1 MIKEK
6 KEETKIKEWYK
17 DLYKRRTKLDKTVKY
32 IRFYRLPN
40 RTEIIDVILVT
51 DMTGLKSTEGVNGF
65 VIGLAR
71 RSGS

>member
-32 IRFYRLPN
+32 IRFNRDEEKGKIFTNTIIYTRIYR
-40 RTEIIDVILVT
+40 REEEKWI
-51 DMTGLKSTEGVNGF
+51 K
-65 VIGLAR
+65 
-71 RSGS
+71 